1 MIIID
6 MHLDLAMNALGW
18 NRDLKLPV
26 AEMRRLEEGMP
37 EKGRAASMVALP
49 ELRQAKVAVA
59 SATLNARV
67 MRPNSPV
74 SGYRDHDIAYGAA
87 QGQLAYYRQLAAQ
100 GNVTIITNLREL
112 DRHIEAWQVAEQ
124 AGTEPPPLG
133 IIISMEGA
141 DAIVSPEQVPQWWR
155 DGLRIVS
162 LVHYGVSKYAHGTGT
177 HGPLTDDGRALL
189 PALEQAGMILD
200 VTHLCDESFD
210 EALDLFGGPVLASHQ
225 NCRALVPG
233 ERQFSDDQLRRV
245 IARGGVIGVAMDA
258 WMLYPGWIKGVT
270 RNEVVSLQAWGDHVD
285 HICQL
290 AGDALH
296 VAVGTDLDGGYGYEQ
311 CPHDLES
318 VAGLQKL
325 PGLLAARGY
334 RDEDVRAIMY
344 GNWLRLLR
352 SAWAK

>member
-1 MIIID
+1 
-6 MHLDLAMNALGW
+6 
-18 NRDLKLPV
+18 
-26 AEMRRLEEGMP
+26 
-37 EKGRAASMVALP
+37 
-49 ELRQAKVAVA
+49 
-59 SATLNARV
+59 
-67 MRPNSPV
+67 
-74 SGYRDHDIAYGAA
+74 
-87 QGQLAYYRQLAAQ
+87 
-100 GNVTIITNLREL
+100 
-112 DRHIEAWQVAEQ
+112 
-124 AGTEPPPLG
+124 PPLG

-141 DAIVSPEQVPQWWR
+141 DAMVSPEQVPQWWR

-162 LVHYGVSKYAHGTGT
+162 LVHYGISKYAHGTGT

-200 VTHLCDESFD
+200 VTHLCDESFS

-233 ERQFSDDQLRRV
+233 ERQFTDDQLRRL

-270 RNEVVSLQAWGDHVD
+270 RNEVVSLQAWVDHVD

-318 VAGLQKL
+318 IADLQKL

-334 RDEDVRAIMY
+334 HEEDIQAIMY

-352 SAWAK
+352 NTWMR